1 MEWKTTSSS
10 SPASSSP
17 PSPPPPSNA
26 THPLDSSS
34 SDFILMSTL
43 FRDPPAARYSAF
55 SALLLIYTFT
65 VAANATLGLI
75 ICLESKLH
83 RPMYLLMA
91 LLTLSDVAVV
101 TNALPRIMANL
112 VARNRISLLECVAQM
127 FVYHVAIRLQAFIL
141 VAMSLDRYA
150 AVVHPL
156 RYGALA
162 SNARVLRS
170 IPVLIAAAVLPVLA
184 YANVASLDYCRP
196 MVLLAPCCQVTFLSS
211 LACTETRSYTALYY
225 ANLTTGLALPLVV
238 ILASYALIFR
248 ELHRGGRGGGGR
260 GGGRRGGGVGK
271 AAVHSCVTHFAV
283 IAVSFGSVFFTF
295 FSSLQLAMGLPG
307 DLVVVFQTLQ
317 YFAPPALNPL
327 IYGLRTADIRR
338 SLAKAFGRR
347 RVAPRARV
355 VA

>member
-43 FRDPPAARYSAF
+43 FATPPPLATRPSLPSSSSTHSRWLPTRRWASSSASSPNSTGPCTCSWRCSR
-55 SALLLIYTFT
+55 SAMSPSSR
-65 VAANATLGLI
+65 TLCRG
-75 ICLESKLH
+75 SW
-83 RPMYLLMA
+83 P
-91 LLTLSDVAVV
+91 TSW
-101 TNALPRIMANL
+101 
-112 VARNRISLLECVAQM
+112 ARNRISLLECVAQM